1 MTGTCIFGDSATF
14 IYKDC
19 RVLFGDILLYLSW
32 VQPWDIWQQCAARS
46 GEIWLQLPGMICPW
60 AGNLTANFW
69 KLPNPQPIPVSPRRL
84 NIKAANTARID
95 LSSTWYLILQ
105 SLTNPE
111 RVTVKK
117 ETSNIDGK
125 THCQFFYSSLT
136 LWRERKPAKIPCE
149 RNMVKWATKLPI
161 KRKAKKKRVREKI
174 SKWLITS
181 S

>member
-46 GEIWLQLPGMICPW
+46 GEIWLQLTGMICPW

-69 KLPNPQPIPVSPRRL
+69 KLPNPQPIPASARRL

-105 SLTNPE
+105 IWPILRESQSRKKPVTLTEKPTANFSIHLLLFE
-111 RVTVKK
+111 GK
-117 ETSNIDGK
+117 ESQPK
-125 THCQFFYSSLT
+125 FH
-136 LWRERKPAKIPCE
+136 AKEI
-149 RNMVKWATKLPI
+149 W
-161 KRKAKKKRVREKI
+161 
-174 SKWLITS
+174 
-181 S
+181 

>member
-1 MTGTCIFGDSATF
+1 MTGTCIFGDSAPF

-46 GEIWLQLPGMICPW
+46 GEIWLQLTGMICPW

-69 KLPNPQPIPVSPRRL
+69 KLPNPQPIPAFPRRL

-95 LSSTWYLILQ
+95 LSSTWYFILQ
-105 SLTNPE
+105 ILTNPE

-125 THCQFFYSSLT
+125 THCQIFYSSLN

-149 RNMVKWATKLPI
+149 RNMIKWATKLPI